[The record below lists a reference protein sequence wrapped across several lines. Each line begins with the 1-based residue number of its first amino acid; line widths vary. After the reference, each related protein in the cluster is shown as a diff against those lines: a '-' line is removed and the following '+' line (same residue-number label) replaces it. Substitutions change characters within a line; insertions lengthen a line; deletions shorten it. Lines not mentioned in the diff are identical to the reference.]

1 MAPPASA
8 MSVLDASVIRGPSR
22 CVPDQLFHYGKR
34 TLDVADPTAQTMVAS
49 SVTIGRPYALRTQSR
64 MTPLAP
70 DEIIER
76 FNPVTVWLTVK
87 RPFECDPIEVQID
100 KSDILD

>member
-1 MAPPASA
+1 MASELLTSPI
-8 MSVLDASVIRGPSR
+8 L
-22 CVPDQLFHYGKR
+22 
-34 TLDVADPTAQTMVAS
+34 TAQTMVAS

-100 KSDILD
+100 KSDILDCDLVAGIGSPKIDVGQRCLLSTPSPI